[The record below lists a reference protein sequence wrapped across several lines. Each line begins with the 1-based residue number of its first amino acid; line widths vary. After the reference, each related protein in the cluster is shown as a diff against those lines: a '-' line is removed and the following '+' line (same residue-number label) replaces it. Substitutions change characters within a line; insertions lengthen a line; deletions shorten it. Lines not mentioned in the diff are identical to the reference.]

1 MTEVILESEYFLAL
15 NQLKLKI
22 EPYKFDCIVALKRSG
37 WIGGAYLSNQLTI
50 PVFTSSEIESIP
62 KKFKNI
68 LIFDDKSCTGKSIH
82 KVVNKLLDRNIKT
95 AVLFKQGYYNPS
107 IFISNKNEITRM
119 FYENHKI

>member
-1 MTEVILESEYFLAL
+1 MTPVVSEIEYFSAL
-15 NQLKLKI
+15 NQLRLRLTSQKI
-22 EPYKFDCIVALKRSG
+22 DCIVALKRSG

-107 IFISNKNEITRM
+107 IFISDKNEITKM